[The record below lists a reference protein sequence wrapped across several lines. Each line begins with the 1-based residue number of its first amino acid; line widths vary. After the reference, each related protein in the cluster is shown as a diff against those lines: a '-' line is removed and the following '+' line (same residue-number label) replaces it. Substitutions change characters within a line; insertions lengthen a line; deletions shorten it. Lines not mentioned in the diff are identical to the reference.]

1 MFRPPLYRLLEAD
14 PIANYSDLYFVRV
27 FSKYKLMNLLG
38 NNERSMVF
46 RAVRITDQTECVL
59 KIYNPNF
66 YVSNWKVRRVREAI
80 ILLSHRWL
88 RSVRGRSTGISDAL
102 SYLEMEYFDGSP
114 LDSMMPARV
123 YSELTLLKITKEII
137 LAVQEIH
144 DAQVVHGDI
153 KPDNI
158 LLSPQGSVKFVDFE
172 LSRMIADELSMD
184 KEELVGSMGYI
195 APEVILNEMSN
206 SFLSDIFSTGMT
218 LYYLWTGFHGCLANS
233 PESFTERLQTFNP
246 KANLLSNGVHPRLS
260 DIICAMVD
268 PNPHSRPHSLN
279 QATALIHELHESL
292 RSSLAM
298 TLSSPRW
305 TTHSPRHHPLNS
317 VQ

>member
-1 MFRPPLYRLLEAD
+1 
-14 PIANYSDLYFVRV
+14 
-27 FSKYKLMNLLG
+27 
-38 NNERSMVF
+38 
-46 RAVRITDQTECVL
+46 
-59 KIYNPNF
+59 
-66 YVSNWKVRRVREAI
+66 
-80 ILLSHRWL
+80 
-88 RSVRGRSTGISDAL
+88 
-102 SYLEMEYFDGSP
+102 MEYFDGSP

-172 LSRMIADELSMD
+172 LSRMISDELSMD

-195 APEVILNEMSN
+195 APEVILNEMTN
-206 SFLSDIFSTGMT
+206 TFLSDIFSTGMT

-233 PESFTERLQTFNP
+233 PESFTERLQIFNP

-260 DIICAMVD
+260 DLICAMVD
-268 PNPHSRPHSLN
+268 PNPHYRPHSLN
-279 QATALIHELHESL
+279 QATVLIHELHESL